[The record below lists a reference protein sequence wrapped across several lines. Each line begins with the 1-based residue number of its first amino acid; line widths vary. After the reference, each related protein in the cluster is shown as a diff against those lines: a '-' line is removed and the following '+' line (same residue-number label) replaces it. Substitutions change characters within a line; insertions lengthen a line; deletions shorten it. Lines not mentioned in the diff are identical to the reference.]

1 MKKFLTFFILCCFIY
16 SSLSLPCVR
25 PPTSQAKCAP
35 TIKPSKGQDLGEP
48 ILAVKKKQERLETF
62 PEVFLKCE
70 FCKKRSKKCETWN
83 FALSESPAVITK
95 IMFDF
100 FILTE

>member
-1 MKKFLTFFILCCFIY
+1 MKQFLTFFILCCFIY

-25 PPTSQAKCAP
+25 PPTSQAKCSP
-35 TIKPSKGQDLGEP
+35 TIKPSKGQDVGEP
-48 ILAVKKKQERLETF
+48 ILALSKKKAF

-70 FCKKRSKKCETWN
+70 FCQKRSKKCETWN
-83 FALSESPAVITK
+83 FVLSESPAIITK

-100 FILTE
+100 SF